1 MAKIFDRLNSSFS
14 AWYDSLSD
22 RERRL
27 ITICSVVLVLVA
39 LFGTLFITA
48 SRLESKR
55 NQLEKSRNQYSQI
68 RLLEGEFLV
77 EKKKNEMLV
86 RSIRTNTIS
95 LFSLIQGITS
105 KLGTPVKG
113 LDEVRRPEPKTGM
126 IEVSVKLNLAK
137 LSIDKLSALIEA
149 IESSNSMGLVK
160 VTRLKINKNYSEPDY
175 LDVQMTV
182 ATWKTA

>member
-1 MAKIFDRLNSSFS
+1 MAKIMDRLNSSFS
-14 AWYDSLSD
+14 QWYDGLTD
-22 RERRL
+22 RERKL
-27 ITICSVVLVLVA
+27 VTIFGAVLVLGVI
-39 LFGTLFITA
+39 FGTFFIA
-48 SRLESKR
+48 SHKLESKKE
-55 NQLEKSRNQYSQI
+55 QLLKSRNQYSQV

-95 LFSLIQGITS
+95 LFSLIPGITQ
-105 KLGTPVKG
+105 KLGMPVKG

-126 IEVSVKLNLAK
+126 VEVSVKLNLTK
-137 LSIDKLSALIEA
+137 LSIDKLSALIDA

-160 VTRLKINKNYSEPDY
+160 VTRLKISKNYSEPDY